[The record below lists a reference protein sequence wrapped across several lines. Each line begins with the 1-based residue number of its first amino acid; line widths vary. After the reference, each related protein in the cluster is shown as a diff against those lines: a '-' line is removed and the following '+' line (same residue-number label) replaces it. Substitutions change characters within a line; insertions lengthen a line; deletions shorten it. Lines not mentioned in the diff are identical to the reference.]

1 MTTSDNTGTG
11 GFNGGLG
18 RLSTDQLIPITTTNT
33 WPDPKVEFRKSTN
46 EIEGKEWF
54 ELDVS
59 TADTIVIVH
68 EGKRVEMD
76 KKAFLQAIG
85 LAW

>member
-1 MTTSDNTGTG
+1 MASNGTSIANSG
-11 GFNGGLG
+11 GFSGQPVPTTPS
-18 RLSTDQLIPITTTNT
+18 LS
-33 WPDPKVEFRKSTN
+33 WPDPKPEFRKSTN

-59 TADTIVIVH
+59 QADTIVIIH

-76 KKAFLQAIG
+76 KKDFLQRIG
-85 LAW
+85 LEW